1 MTKLQETIAVI
12 DKLET
17 AYIEE
22 LKKLLWLQ
30 YYLSYEVKNVPE
42 KYLQMLDEIVKNH
55 EEMWWIVGKLGMG
68 LSEETAKVDLPHK
81 NYPHDDDD
89 SLFGIGIT

>member
-1 MTKLQETIAVI
+1 MTKLQETITAI

-42 KYLQMLDEIVKNH
+42 EYLRMLDQIVKNY
-55 EEMWWIVGKLGMG
+55 EEMWWIIGKLGME
-68 LSEETAKVDLPHK
+68 LSEETAKVDLLHK
-81 NYPHDDDD
+81 DYSHNDDD